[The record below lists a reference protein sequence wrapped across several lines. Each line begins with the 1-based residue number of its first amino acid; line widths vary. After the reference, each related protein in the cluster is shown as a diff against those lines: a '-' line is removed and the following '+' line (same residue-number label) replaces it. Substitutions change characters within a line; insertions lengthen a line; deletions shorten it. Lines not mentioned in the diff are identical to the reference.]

1 MVKSSVE
8 QSNVLIS
15 IDISKDKHAVL
26 LKLPDGK
33 RKDLGSC
40 WYFWS
45 DGMLQI
51 GIESLFRI

>member
-26 LKLPDGK
+26 LKLLDGK

-40 WYFWS
+40 WYF
-45 DGMLQI
+45 
-51 GIESLFRI
+51 